1 MEMSVK
7 FPESEPLDLP
17 WLHVLDVPHELVD
30 VSLGELLHPK
40 EEGDLRHLVPL
51 LLLVLVLEVVSP
63 PRVLLDVR
71 DVLLVRVGAHIHV
84 VNCVEPRSR

>member
-7 FPESEPLDLP
+7 LPESEPLDLP
-17 WLHVLDVPHELVD
+17 GLHVLDVPHELVD
-30 VSLGELLHPK
+30 VSLGEPLHPK
-40 EEGDLRHLVPL
+40 EERDLRHLVPL
-51 LLLVLVLEVVSP
+51 LRLVPVLEVVSP